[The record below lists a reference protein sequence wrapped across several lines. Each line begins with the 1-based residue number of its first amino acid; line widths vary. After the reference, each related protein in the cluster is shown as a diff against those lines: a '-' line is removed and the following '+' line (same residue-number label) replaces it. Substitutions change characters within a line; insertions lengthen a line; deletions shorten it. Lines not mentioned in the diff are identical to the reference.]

1 MKYQVT
7 YRLAHHNYLPVT
19 GVMYVN
25 AHTHRELDTALAKVM
40 MKWEARGYI
49 VRILRVMGCQHA

>member
-7 YRLAHHNYLPVT
+7 CRLTHPNYLPITVVT
-19 GVMYVN
+19 FVN

-40 MKWEARGYI
+40 TKWEARG
-49 VRILRVMGCQHA
+49 